1 MLKRFFVYPYK
12 RGAISMTRSRLLTL
26 IAVAVL
32 AIAPV
37 PAVLAQQ
44 STPPAADQS
53 TSSYSETELRSFA
66 VAVLGVQK
74 INTTYLPRYEA
85 ASSAKEQEQVLEAAR
100 KEVAQVVQEQGISM
114 DRFHQILGDTQADP
128 GLADKVRQLIRES
141 K

>member
-1 MLKRFFVYPYK
+1 
-12 RGAISMTRSRLLTL
+12 MTRSQLLTL
-26 IAVAVL
+26 IAAAML
-32 AIAPV
+32 AIAPA

-128 GLADKVRQLIRES
+128 R
-141 K
+141 